1 MEEMKNKEEEE
12 PQSRRD
18 KENKHCLMKS
28 LWIKLSISVLCILEF
43 QDNLSRF
50 SIYF

>member
-1 MEEMKNKEEEE
+1 MEEMKNKEEE
-12 PQSRRD
+12 PQSKRD
-18 KENKHCLMKS
+18 KENKHCLTKS
-28 LWIKLSISVLCILEF
+28 LWIKLSISVVGILEF